1 MRHGYGLRNV
11 LMLPDFSVQSGCPM
25 ALRFANRSKIAVATA
40 VASIMTLTGAEAA
53 DGTVSVNL
61 ARARTSFGI
70 MNTDLVQFGTIF
82 VRSRNSS
89 TMTQLD
95 TVTIPDDALQKPV
108 TAGAV
113 TLTDIKGL
121 DVNVSLTSWVFGDV
135 AAIAAEAKRNANI
148 YIKEV
153 STERLKAPLRVLNSE
168 AMKDSRKFYATSYQ
182 GDFIFEFIFDVTRV
196 DEGGLGFGK
205 PFKIGAKLSFPQQV
219 GIKGLNFDVN
229 YANSSVAAFQ
239 GKGTPMFYK
248 SQSFRLVPNG
258 DDFRF
263 VPFTPQPSKRS

>member
-1 MRHGYGLRNV
+1 MTAHY
-11 LMLPDFSVQSGCPM
+11 
-25 ALRFANRSKIAVATA
+25 ANISKISVSAMLATLL
-40 VASIMTLTGAEAA
+40 TLTAAESA

-61 ARARTSFGI
+61 ARARTSFGT
-70 MNTDLVQFGTIF
+70 MNTDLVQFATIF
-82 VRSRNSS
+82 VRARNSS

-153 STERLKAPLRVLNSE
+153 STERLKSPLRVLNSD
-168 AMKDSRKFYATSYQ
+168 AMKESRKFYAASYQ
-182 GDFIFEFIFDVTRV
+182 GDYIFEFVFDVTRV

-205 PFKIGAKLSFPQQV
+205 PFKIGAKLGFPQQV
-219 GIKGLNFDVN
+219 GIKGLNLDVN

-239 GKGTPMFYK
+239 GKSTPMFYK
-248 SQSFRLVPNG
+248 SQSFRLVPSG
-258 DDFRF
+258 DDYRF
-263 VPFTPQPSKRS
+263 VPYTPTPSTRR

>member
-1 MRHGYGLRNV
+1 
-11 LMLPDFSVQSGCPM
+11 M
-25 ALRFANRSKIAVATA
+25 ALRSSFSATLALAGLLAATA
-40 VASIMTLTGAEAA
+40 TPTANAQ
-53 DGTVSVNL
+53 DGTLSVNL
-61 ARARTSFGI
+61 ARARTSFGT
-70 MNTDLVQFGTIF
+70 MNTDLIQFGTVF
-82 VRSRNSS
+82 VRPRSSS

-153 STERLKAPLRVLNSE
+153 ITERLKSPLRVLNAD

-182 GDFIFEFIFDVTRV
+182 GDFIYEFVYDVTRV

-205 PFKIGAKLSFPQQV
+205 PFKIGAKLGFPQQV
-219 GIKGLNFDVN
+219 GIKGFNFDVN

-239 GKGTPMFYK
+239 GKSTPMFYK
-248 SQSFRLVPNG
+248 SQQFRLVPKG
-258 DDFRF
+258 DDYQF
-263 VPFTPQPSKRS
+263 VPFTPASATRR

>member
-1 MRHGYGLRNV
+1 
-11 LMLPDFSVQSGCPM
+11 M
-25 ALRFANRSKIAVATA
+25 ALRHKYIAWASLVAMFATTTA
-40 VASIMTLTGAEAA
+40 LAQ
-53 DGTVSVNL
+53 DGTLSVNL
-61 ARARTSFGI
+61 ARARTSFGT

-82 VRSRNSS
+82 VRPRTSS

-95 TVTIPDDALQKPV
+95 TVTIPEDALQKPV

-153 STERLKAPLRVLNSE
+153 TTERLRSPLRVLNAD
-168 AMKDSRKFYATSYQ
+168 AMRDSRKFYATSYQ
-182 GDFIFEFIFDVTRV
+182 GDYVYDFVFDVTRV

-219 GIKGLNFDVN
+219 GIKGFNFDVN

-239 GKGTPMFYK
+239 GKSTPMFYK
-248 SQSFRLVPNG
+248 SQAFRLVPSG
-258 DDFRF
+258 DDYRF
-263 VPFTPQPSKRS
+263 VPYTPAPSTRR